1 MMLIYGHV
9 NNYSRKRGMFIPYF
23 GYKIGPYQAEGYLLN
38 FPKLP
43 YPEQYYNAI
52 FLKLWAYNANDSVKY
67 IQWHYDL
74 YPDKKD
80 FLLFLQRELRYR
92 IETLDRIKNYKRQSI
107 SRICLEWVTK
117 ELNAVYDV
125 QKIGVYNQ
133 FIKNELTVMLKNEL
147 QNNPM
152 PQPGNVDIDSAFIE
166 KITRSITDRLQKN
179 LDAIVET
186 TGDKME
192 HMAARYEAGEI
203 ELANHDHREKLI
215 TLFLCLKNL
224 QSRARKRGMGA
235 SLFTRMGLI
244 DIAKILRL
252 HIVPF
257 KSYKADTVEK
267 NVGNVNT
274 ELKTDSSAYVE
285 LDKALQKFFFNQ

>member
-133 FIKNELTVMLKNEL
+133 FIKNELTVILKNEL
-147 QNNPM
+147 QNP
-152 PQPGNVDIDSAFIE
+152 
-166 KITRSITDRLQKN
+166 L
-179 LDAIVET
+179 
-186 TGDKME
+186 
-192 HMAARYEAGEI
+192 
-203 ELANHDHREKLI
+203 
-215 TLFLCLKNL
+215 
-224 QSRARKRGMGA
+224 
-235 SLFTRMGLI
+235 LI
-244 DIAKILRL
+244 DYKKISMLLSRRPATKWSTWQHVMRL
-252 HIVPF
+252 VKLNLPIMI
-257 KSYKADTVEK
+257 TVRS
-267 NVGNVNT
+267 
-274 ELKTDSSAYVE
+274 LSLYFYV
-285 LDKALQKFFFNQ
+285 